1 MKKFVTLTIILCI
14 VINLC
19 GCKEIVVKQYN
30 QNSEN
35 KNYELNFSSSMAVG
49 YNCSKTV
56 DLVSTAET
64 CKITDI
70 FDVEEI
76 EILGDH
82 STPTQVANIIANML
96 MIVAQICLRCSTVL

>member
-1 MKKFVTLTIILCI
+1 MKKFIVLTIILCV

-19 GCKEIVVKQYN
+19 GCRETVVKEYN
-30 QNSEN
+30 QND
-35 KNYELNFSSSMAVG
+35 KNEKYELEFSSSMAVG

-70 FDVEEI
+70 FDIEEI
-76 EILGDH
+76 EILG
-82 STPTQVANIIANML
+82 
-96 MIVAQICLRCSTVL
+96 